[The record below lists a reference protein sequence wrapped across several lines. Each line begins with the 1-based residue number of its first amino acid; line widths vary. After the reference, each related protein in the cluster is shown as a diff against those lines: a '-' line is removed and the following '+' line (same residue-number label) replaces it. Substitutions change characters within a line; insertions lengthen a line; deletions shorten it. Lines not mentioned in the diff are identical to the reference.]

1 MEKFCQHILVLE
13 MIICLQFKF
22 NKFLS
27 FFNKR
32 HISLHENMSI
42 VKMIMPQSTTNP
54 CFHLLKNIYI
64 LKITHTISM
73 WKIPNKYQ

>member
-1 MEKFCQHILVLE
+1 MEKFCHHILVLE

-27 FFNKR
+27 YFNKR

-42 VKMIMPQSTTNP
+42 VKMLMPQSTTNP

-64 LKITHTISM
+64 YIKNHSHNLNVEDT
-73 WKIPNKYQ
+73 Q

>member
-13 MIICLQFKF
+13 LIICLQFKF

-27 FFNKR
+27 YFNKR

-42 VKMIMPQSTTNP
+42 VKMLMPQSTTNP

-64 LKITHTISM
+64 KNHSHNLNVEDT
-73 WKIPNKYQ
+73 Q

>member
-27 FFNKR
+27 YFNKR

-42 VKMIMPQSTTNP
+42 VKMLMPQSTTNP

-64 LKITHTISM
+64 
-73 WKIPNKYQ
+73 Y